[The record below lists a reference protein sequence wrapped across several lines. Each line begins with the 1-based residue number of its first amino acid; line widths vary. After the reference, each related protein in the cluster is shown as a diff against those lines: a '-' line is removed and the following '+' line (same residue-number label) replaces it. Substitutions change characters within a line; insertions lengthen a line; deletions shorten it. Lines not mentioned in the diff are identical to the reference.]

1 MSVSIYDK
9 FYIGTTRFNNE
20 TYEENLQWRKKHNH
34 DGCIYALNKQLPDYI
49 PPTSLVFVIEM
60 NNDIN
65 KIMGIGLI
73 RNNKDRKQ
81 RIRVY
86 NGNPYYNRY
95 VYHSKQRIEA
105 GNIKYKKLLRVLE
118 LMLFKGSRHMKR
130 GQGITCVPWK
140 RFKRGE
146 TTKIIKLFFTRLFE

>member
-20 TYEENLQWRKKHNH
+20 TYKENLQWRQKHNH
-34 DGCIYALNKQLPDYI
+34 NGCIYALNKQIPDYI
-49 PPTSLVFVIEM
+49 PPTALVFVIEM

-81 RIRVY
+81 RIRIY
-86 NGNPYYNRY
+86 NDNPYYNRY

-105 GNIKYKKLLRVLE
+105 DNIKYKKLLRVLE

-130 GQGITCVPWK
+130 GQGITCIPWK
-140 RFKRGE
+140 RFKKGE
-146 TTKIIKLFFTRLFE
+146 TRKIIKLFFARLFE